1 LIEFIYLTTILE
13 ITLISVR
20 HLPHFNLIK
29 IKKNTFFFIFR
40 VEIKESFP
48 VTLKNQFT
56 VHVGPPPDSGIILA
70 YILRILDGML
80 PAPDA
85 GLDAHRL
92 VEAFKFGF
100 GERSRLGDSK
110 FVKVSEVCII

>member
-1 LIEFIYLTTILE
+1 M
-13 ITLISVR
+13 
-20 HLPHFNLIK
+20 
-29 IKKNTFFFIFR
+29 
-40 VEIKESFP
+40 
-48 VTLKNQFT
+48 
-56 VHVGPPPDSGIILA
+56 GPPPGSGIILA

-100 GERSRLGDSK
+100 GERSRLGDSR
-110 FVKVSEVCII
+110 FVDVSKVCISFGKTDMESIKTTCFVDLRKSEIGQLHRKYTGQHIR